1 MQEQKSKKTTSREYY
16 LFAFKIMGDF
26 GATIAVPVILFVLV
40 GQYFDGKYHKEP
52 LFTILGF
59 ILAALI
65 TVKMISKKAKEYGA
79 EYKRMNE
86 AGQTENKK

>member
-1 MQEQKSKKTTSREYY
+1 MDEKTSKKSTSREYY

-26 GATIAVPVILFVLV
+26 GASIAIPVVLFVLV
-40 GQYFDGKYHKEP
+40 GQYLDEKYHRGP

-65 TVKMISKKAKEYGA
+65 SVKIIHKKAKYFGE
-79 EYKRMNE
+79 EYKKLGE
-86 AGQTENKK
+86 KKD